1 MFHHRYYCHIILGY
15 LVLTSAR
22 HMSQRLYE
30 KFIIY
35 MEDFIEIANPDVIAL
50 REKEFHPKF
59 GWTSYVPFLKL
70 LLSPP
75 TDSSRYVGRIVEK
88 DDSFFF

>member
-1 MFHHRYYCHIILGY
+1 MYYTSLVYLYMCRYYCHVILGY
-15 LVLTSAR
+15 LVLTSAT

-35 MEDFIEIANPDVIAL
+35 MEEFMEIANPDVIAL

-59 GWTSYVPFLKL
+59 GFSSFMPFLKL
-70 LLSPP
+70 LLSPRVD
-75 TDSSRYVGRIVEK
+75 TSR
-88 DDSFFF
+88 